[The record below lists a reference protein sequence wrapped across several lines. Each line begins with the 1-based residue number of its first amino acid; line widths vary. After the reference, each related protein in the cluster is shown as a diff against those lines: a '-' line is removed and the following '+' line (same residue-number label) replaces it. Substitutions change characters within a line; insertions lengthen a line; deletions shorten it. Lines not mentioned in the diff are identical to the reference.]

1 MRKWWSTRILK
12 RAPHAPWWKLG
23 WIDVNCHV
31 LGEIDIPKSPRYND
45 FHGIGCTT
53 RGPQDCFCLFSWQ
66 GPDIWVKLGWLVST
80 IHIILYYIL
89 LYYIYILYILYYIL
103 FYYTRL
109 YYIIKCTNQRKRTEG
124 YFCGDQKFNR
134 DPTRGPVFSWGLS
147 QRRKHTLVHRVTTRL
162 DILVICCLGPK
173 CLIFPAAITGRT
185 LGCSG

>member
-1 MRKWWSTRILK
+1 MHDQRPPRLFLSLFLAGPR
-12 RAPHAPWWKLG
+12 HLG
-23 WIDVNCHV
+23 KTWM
-31 LGEIDIPKSPRYND
+31 
-45 FHGIGCTT
+45 
-53 RGPQDCFCLFSWQ
+53 
-66 GPDIWVKLGWLVST
+66 VSFNYT
-80 IHIILYYIL
+80 YYIILYYI
-89 LYYIYILYILYYIL
+89 ILYIFILHIYYIVLYFIL

-109 YYIIKCTNQRKRTEG
+109 YYIIKCTNQRKQTEG

-147 QRRKHTLVHRVTTRL
+147 QRRKHTLLHRVTTRL